1 MSNPESFYTRKV
13 TAALVGYHPV
23 HLRRL
28 PNFPDFIR
36 IGPKPN
42 GRVLYVKS
50 EVDQWIADRIA
61 ERDAVAEVEVEGD
74 VGLATAEDHDDETL
88 DAGADDDGEEEDEE
102 EEIAS

>member
-36 IGPKPN
+36 IGPEPN

-61 ERDAVAEVEVEGD
+61 DRDSD
-74 VGLATAEDHDDETL
+74 LATAEDYDDETV
-88 DAGADDDGEEEDEE
+88 DAEADDDGEEEEEDAE
-102 EEIAS
+102 EEITA